1 MDLPTASK
9 KNDITSYRRFRCV
22 RKIHGSFFLLYGD
35 RKDPW
40 IFRTLRKRKILRHI
54 VNLGASGRSMD
65 PFLVRVDL
73 RRIHG
78 SSNLSKNKL
87 ICEKLNKNVTYPW
100 WFCQKHLCG
109 GGLGGGIT
117 ASAFEAVIL
126 LSHRITQNRCHLSAS
141 LFKNF
146 LMVIFSCSQRER
158 KKKY

>member
-1 MDLPTASK
+1 MISLKKTEIMVRENTKRLSERVGRSMDPFSYYMEIVRIHGSSDRFK
-9 KNDITSYRRFRCV
+9 KNDITSYRRFRGV

-40 IFRTLRKRKILRHI
+40 IFRTLQKRKILRHI

-87 ICEKLNKNVTYPW
+87 ICEKLNEIVT
-100 WFCQKHLCG
+100 
-109 GGLGGGIT
+109 
-117 ASAFEAVIL
+117 
-126 LSHRITQNRCHLSAS
+126 
-141 LFKNF
+141 
-146 LMVIFSCSQRER
+146 CS
-158 KKKY
+158 